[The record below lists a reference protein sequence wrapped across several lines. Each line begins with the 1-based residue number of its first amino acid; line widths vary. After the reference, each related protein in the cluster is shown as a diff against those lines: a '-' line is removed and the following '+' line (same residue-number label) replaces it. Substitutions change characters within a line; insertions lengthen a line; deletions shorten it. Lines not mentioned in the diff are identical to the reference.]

1 MSKNTTFNIG
11 EESKKARA
19 LVTSGQAKTIK
30 EAWAMLKKE
39 REATTE
45 KKLVKTERPR
55 FYNGLW

>member
-1 MSKNTTFNIG
+1 MAKLFDIG
-11 EESKKARA
+11 AESKKAHA
-19 LVTSGQAKTIK
+19 LVANGSAANLK

-39 REATTE
+39 REATTK